1 MSQTIIIVDSHQ
13 LSEFQR
19 CPRLYSYA
27 QVQQFGSTRLKDA
40 LVKGTGLHNMLYL
53 FYKARIQKHS
63 VAYAM
68 KKVLSYMRFQRKMTI
83 EHIQQVQPKIL
94 QYIAH
99 YQNETWKPLA
109 AEIGFSKVLYED
121 SQFKFIYEG
130 KIDLL
135 MEVQGI
141 KAFVDHKSQ
150 SRHRNLPQDSNQFLG
165 YAWATGF
172 KLGIINFLNLAPS
185 LSPKDAFR
193 REICNYS
200 TALVDEWKEGAIET
214 CIQMARARE
223 ANGYKKQRQ
232 GCLGVYG
239 LCDFEAVCKQTSQLI
254 TIGMLQRDFVKKDKW
269 EPWSL
274 KGAWEILSDND

>member
-1 MSQTIIIVDSHQ
+1 MSQIIIIVDSHQ

-19 CPRLYSYA
+19 CPRLYSYT
-27 QVQQFGSTRLKDA
+27 QVQQMGSVRLRDA
-40 LVKGTGLHNMLYL
+40 LTKGTGLHNMLYL
-53 FYKARIQKHS
+53 YYACKIKGWSTAR
-63 VAYAM
+63 AM

-109 AEIGFSKVLYED
+109 AEIGFSKILYED

-185 LSPKDAFR
+185 KSPKDAFR

-200 TALVDEWKEGAIET
+200 TALVEEWKEGAIET
-214 CIQMARARE
+214 CFALAKSRE
-223 ANGYKKQRQ
+223 IGNFSKRRQ
-232 GCLGVYG
+232 GCNGVYG
-239 LCDFEAVCKQTSQLI
+239 LCDFIHVCKQTSPAI
-254 TIGMLQRDFVKKDKW
+254 INGMLSRDYVKKEAWSPW
-269 EPWSL
+269 EL
-274 KGAWEILSDND
+274 LGDNDDGI